1 MMSFIIKNLPILIV
15 ITPLMFSLIVAV
27 LNNNRLAWALSTF
40 ASFLTMIFTIL
51 LCFEVSYKSNISYY
65 LGNWPPP
72 LGIEY
77 VIDTISIIPIMIVSV
92 IGLIATLFAHNFFT
106 LEIDEK
112 LVSKTYSLWLLTIA
126 GLIGLITTADAFNL
140 FVFLEISSLSAV
152 ALVALGSKVDRK
164 ALVAGYNY
172 LILGAVGATF
182 YVIGVGLLYGVT
194 GTLNMGDL
202 AQKIPALGLNKS
214 VIVAFTFMML
224 GIMVK
229 AAVFPLH
236 IWLPNAYAYAPSPV
250 SVLLAATA
258 TKVSIYI
265 LVRISYTIF
274 GSSYE
279 IYSFESL
286 RYILLYLA
294 ILAMFAGTIMAIFE
308 KDVKKLLAHSSVAQI
323 GYIVLG
329 ISLATSPGIASSF
342 IHLINHA
349 LIKAGLFMSVV
360 AMGYYTLKRIDV
372 KTIAGLGRRLPIT
385 FFAFVI
391 CALSLAGLPLTVGF
405 ISKLYL
411 IKAAY
416 MSEGIWLPF
425 LILVSSALSLV
436 YIWKLIEGLW
446 YNQKNSKPEKIKE
459 LPEIYIPLLFITF
472 LNIYFGIDAGLIIDN
487 SFIASDALI
496 SGIK

>member
-229 AAVFPLH
+229 AAVFPF
-236 IWLPNAYAYAPSPV
+236 
-250 SVLLAATA
+250 
-258 TKVSIYI
+258 
-265 LVRISYTIF
+265 IF
-274 GSSYE
+274 GCQMLMLMLHHQ
-279 IYSFESL
+279 F
-286 RYILLYLA
+286 
-294 ILAMFAGTIMAIFE
+294 
-308 KDVKKLLAHSSVAQI
+308 
-323 GYIVLG
+323 
-329 ISLATSPGIASSF
+329 
-342 IHLINHA
+342 
-349 LIKAGLFMSVV
+349 LF
-360 AMGYYTLKRIDV
+360 
-372 KTIAGLGRRLPIT
+372 
-385 FFAFVI
+385 
-391 CALSLAGLPLTVGF
+391 C
-405 ISKLYL
+405 
-411 IKAAY
+411 
-416 MSEGIWLPF
+416 
-425 LILVSSALSLV
+425 
-436 YIWKLIEGLW
+436 
-446 YNQKNSKPEKIKE
+446 
-459 LPEIYIPLLFITF
+459 
-472 LNIYFGIDAGLIIDN
+472 
-487 SFIASDALI
+487 
-496 SGIK
+496 

>member
-1 MMSFIIKNLPILIV
+1 MDLIIKNLPILIV

-27 LNNNRLAWALSTF
+27 LPNQRHSW
-40 ASFLTMIFTIL
+40 FLTNLASLLTLLFSIL
-51 LCFEVSYKSNISYY
+51 LGIEVSEKNLISYH

-77 VIDTISIIPIMIVSV
+77 IVDKVSIIPIFIIAV
-92 IGLIATLFAHNFFT
+92 ISCLASSFAHNFFT
-106 LEIDEK
+106 SEVYNNLI
-112 LVSKTYSLWLLTIA
+112 SKTYSLWLLTIA
-126 GLIGLITTADAFNL
+126 GLMGLVTTADAFNL

-152 ALVALGSKVDRK
+152 ALVAMGSKVDKK

-172 LILGAVGATF
+172 LILGAIGATF
-182 YVIGVGLLYGVT
+182 YVIGVGLLYGVS
-194 GTLNMGDL
+194 GTLNMSDL
-202 AQKIPALGLNKS
+202 SQKIPELGLNKS
-214 VIVAFTFMML
+214 VIVAFTFMIL

-229 AAVFPLH
+229 AAIFPLH

-250 SVLLAATA
+250 SILLAATA
-258 TKVSIYI
+258 TKVAIYI
-265 LVRISYTIF
+265 LARISFTIF
-274 GSSYE
+274 GTSYD

-286 RYILLYLA
+286 RYILLFLS
-294 ILAMFAGTIMAIFE
+294 ICAMFAGTVMAIFE
-308 KDVKKLLAHSSVAQI
+308 KDTKKLLAHSSVAQI
-323 GYIVLG
+323 GYIILG
-329 ISLATSPGIASSF
+329 ISLVTKAGIASSF

-360 AMGYYTLKRIDV
+360 AMSFYTFKRIDA
-372 KTIAGLGRRLPIT
+372 TSISGIGRQMPIT
-385 FFAFVI
+385 FFAFII

-425 LILVSSALSLV
+425 LILLSSALSLV

-446 YNQKNSKPEKIKE
+446 YDVDKNNKVKIKE
-459 LPEIYIPLLFITF
+459 LPEIYIPLLIITF
-472 LNIYFGIDAGLIIDN
+472 LNIYFGIDAGLIIN
-487 SFIASDALI
+487 SSYNAAEALVN
-496 SGIK
+496 GIK

>member
-1 MMSFIIKNLPILIV
+1 MDLIIKNLPILIV

-27 LNNNRLAWALSTF
+27 LPNQRHSW
-40 ASFLTMIFTIL
+40 FLTNLASLLTLLFSIL
-51 LCFEVSYKSNISYY
+51 LGIEVSEKNLISYH

-77 VIDTISIIPIMIVSV
+77 IVDKVSIIPIFIIAV
-92 IGLIATLFAHNFFT
+92 ISCLASSFAHNFFT
-106 LEIDEK
+106 SEVYNNLI
-112 LVSKTYSLWLLTIA
+112 SKTYSLWLLTIA
-126 GLIGLITTADAFNL
+126 GLMGLITTADAFNL

-152 ALVALGSKVDRK
+152 ALVALGSKMDRK
-164 ALVAGYNY
+164 ALIAGYNY

-194 GTLNMGDL
+194 GTLNMSDL

-265 LVRISYTIF
+265 IVRISYTIF

-349 LIKAGLFMSVV
+349 LIKAGLFMSIV

-372 KTIAGLGRRLPIT
+372 KTIAGLGRQLPIT
-385 FFAFVI
+385 FFSFVI

-425 LILVSSALSLV
+425 LILVSSALSLI

-446 YNQKNSKPEKIKE
+446 YNEKSLKIEKIKE
-459 LPEIYIPLLFITF
+459 LPEIYLPLLVITF

-487 SFIASDALI
+487 SFIASDALM

>member
-1 MMSFIIKNLPILIV
+1 MDYLIKNLPILVV
-15 ITPLMFSLIVAV
+15 ITPLMFSLIVAI
-27 LNNNRLAWALSTF
+27 LPNERHSW
-40 ASFLTMIFTIL
+40 FLINISLLLTLLFTIL
-51 LCFEVSYKSNISYY
+51 LGIEISDKNFISYH

-77 VIDTISIIPIMIVSV
+77 VIDKVSIIPIFIISI
-92 IGLIATLFAHNFFT
+92 IGLLASSFAHHFFKQ
-106 LEIDEK
+106 EIDKK
-112 LVSKTYSLWLLTIA
+112 LISKTYSLWLLAIA
-126 GLIGLITTADAFNL
+126 GLMGLVTTADAFNL

-152 ALVALGSKVDRK
+152 ALVAMGAKMDRK
-164 ALVAGYNY
+164 ALIAGYNY

-194 GTLNMGDL
+194 GTLNMNDL
-202 AQKIPALGLNKS
+202 AQKLPLLGLNKS
-214 VIVAFTFMML
+214 VMVAFTFMVL

-229 AAVFPLH
+229 AAIFPLH
-236 IWLPNAYAYAPSPV
+236 IWLPNAYAYSPSPV

-258 TKVSIYI
+258 TKVAIYI

-274 GSSYE
+274 GPVYD
-279 IYSFESL
+279 IYSFENL
-286 RYILLYLA
+286 RYILMYLA
-294 ILAMFAGTIMAIFE
+294 IIAMFAGTIMAIFE
-308 KDVKKLLAHSSVAQI
+308 KDTKKLLAHSSVAQI

-329 ISLATSPGIASSF
+329 ISLATSAGIASGF

-360 AMGYYTLKRIDV
+360 AMSFYTFKRIDV
-372 KTIAGLGRRLPIT
+372 NTISGIGKQMPIT

-425 LILVSSALSLV
+425 LILVSSALSLI

-446 YNQKNSKPEKIKE
+446 YGNKVENNAKIKE
-459 LPEIYIPLLFITF
+459 LPEIYIPLVIITI
-472 LNIYFGIDAGLIIDN
+472 LNIYFGIDASLIVEN
-487 SFIASDALI
+487 SFLASGSLLD
-496 SGIK
+496 GIK